1 MISKFLQYFLKLAF
15 FRLSFNISSEQHLL
29 PTKFSIFLKSAC
41 LLLVISLKFIF
52 RQIEKHGFILPKT
65 FNFLVQKHSNFY
77 LLIKRRSL
85 KIALPEV
92 SICLKSPCLLLAI
105 FLKLSFKQK
114 EKRGFTWPKVFN
126 VMFQK
131 HSNFSSEKKTTPL
144 KAAVPEFQKYK
155 NR

>member
-1 MISKFLQYFLKLAF
+1 MIWKFLQYFLKLAF
-15 FRLSFNISSEQHLL
+15 FRLSFDISSELL
-29 PTKFSIFLKSAC
+29 TKFSIFLKSTC

-52 RQIEKHGFILPKT
+52 RQKEKHGFILPKT

-77 LLIKRRSL
+77 LLIKRCSL

-105 FLKLSFKQK
+105 FLKLIFKQK
-114 EKRGFTWPKVFN
+114 EKRGFIWPKVFN

-131 HSNFSSEKKTTPL
+131 HFNFSRKKEL
-144 KAAVPEFQKYK
+144 FLESSCSWISKI
-155 NR
+155 